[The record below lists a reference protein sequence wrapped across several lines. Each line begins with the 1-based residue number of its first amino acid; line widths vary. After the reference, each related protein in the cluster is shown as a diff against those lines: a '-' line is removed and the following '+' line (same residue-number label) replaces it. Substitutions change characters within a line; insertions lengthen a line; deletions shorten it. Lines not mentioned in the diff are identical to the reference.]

1 MTYKCD
7 FCSGPSPTVRY
18 HTHPFGLT
26 TSDQVFGDT
35 PVYNIDGLDHVATE
49 DLHPNYGIGAMMS
62 PEWLACEAC
71 SRWIDARD
79 LTGLLTHCLT
89 QFRASGLLADACV
102 NKEMTTAYHHLFRA
116 FFHYLRYREPWPPS
130 SET

>member
-1 MTYKCD
+1 MTAICD

-26 TSDQVFGDT
+26 TPDQVFGDT
-35 PVYNIDGLDHVATE
+35 PVYNIDGLNHVATE
-49 DLHPNYGIGAMMS
+49 DLHPDYGIGAMMS

-79 LTGLLTHCLT
+79 LTGLLSHCLT
-89 QFRASGLLADACV
+89 QFRTAGLLADPCL
-102 NKEMTTAYHHLFRA
+102 NDEMTTAYHQLFRA
-116 FFHYLRYREPWPPS
+116 FFHYLQYCEPWPPS
-130 SET
+130 A